1 MIRSTLLALTCLAT
15 APAFAGETVVLR
27 ESLTIDGAQVTL
39 GDLFEGAGE
48 AADTVIARAP
58 APGQRTSLNVEYVR
72 RLAAENDLEWANAS
86 GMRRVTIT
94 RASRV
99 ITGDVLSDILE
110 GELFMNEGVRHE
122 VRLANTAFSVHAP
135 VDSFGGLEVLSL
147 NYDPRSN
154 MLAAEVRPY
163 DGAETVR
170 ITGRAYQTME
180 VPVLARLVSAG
191 EEITSHDIDWISLRA
206 DRVRPDAVLDPEAI
220 IGRESRRAL
229 RAGEPL
235 RSYDL
240 QMPIVIS
247 RGETVTLVFDAPG
260 IQLTVRA
267 RALEDVADGE
277 VARFVNLQSN
287 RTVEALAD
295 GPGRARVGSSAPA
308 SF

>member
-15 APAFAGETVVLR
+15 APAFAGEPVVLR
-27 ESLTIDGAQVTL
+27 ESLTIEGAQVTL
-39 GDLFEGAGE
+39 GDLFEDAGE
-48 AADTVIARAP
+48 AGDTVIARAP

-72 RLAAENDLEWANAS
+72 RLAAENDLDWANAG

-122 VRLANTAFSVHAP
+122 VRLANTALAVHAP

-147 NYDPRSN
+147 NYDPRSS
-154 MLAAEVRPY
+154 MLAAEIRPY

-180 VPVLARLVSAG
+180 IPVLARLVSAG
-191 EEITSHDIDWISLRA
+191 EEITASDIDWISVRA
-206 DRVRPDAVLDPEAI
+206 DRVRPDAVLNPDDI
-220 IGRESRRAL
+220 IGMESRRAL

-235 RSYDL
+235 RNYDL
-240 QMPIVIS
+240 QMPVVIA
-247 RGETVTLVFDAPG
+247 RGETVTLIFDAPG

-267 RALEDVADGE
+267 RALEDVADSE

-295 GPGRARVGSSAPA
+295 GPGRARVGFTSTA

>member
-15 APAFAGETVVLR
+15 APAFASDPVVLR
-27 ESLTIDGAQVTL
+27 ESLTIDGAQITL
-39 GDLFEGAGE
+39 GDLFENAGE
-48 AADTVIARAP
+48 AAETVVARAP

-72 RLAAENDLEWANAS
+72 RIAAENDLSWANAG

-99 ITGDVLSDILE
+99 INGTDLADILA
-110 GELFMNEGVRHE
+110 GELFMNEGIRHE
-122 VRLANTAFSVHAP
+122 VRLANTALALHAP
-135 VDSFGGLEVLSL
+135 IDSIGGLEVISM
-147 NYDPRSN
+147 NYDPRSG

-170 ITGRAYQTME
+170 VSGRAYQTQDI
-180 VPVLARLVSAG
+180 PVLGRVIPAG
-191 EEITSHDIDWISLRA
+191 QEITSGDIEWISVRA
-206 DRVRPDAVLDPEAI
+206 DRIRPDAVLDPEAI

-229 RAGEPL
+229 RPGEPL

-240 QMPIVIS
+240 QMPVVIS

-295 GPGRARVGSSAPA
+295 GPGRARVGFTGTA